1 MMKHTYAPMTPKVT
15 LQTEWENLKIER
27 ETNKS
32 EM

>member
-15 LQTEWENLKIER
+15 LQTAPENPKIER
-27 ETNKS
+27 ETNES